1 VRALFLVN
9 ARSGRGR
16 DVAQLS
22 RMIDAAS
29 RAARWDF
36 AIEETREKDDLDRII
51 TGDSFAAADV
61 IYAVGGDGT
70 VNEVGRRLIGTNKT
84 LGILP
89 TGSGNGLARHLLLP
103 LDIERSLAAMPTGVS
118 TAIDTATVNG
128 IPFLGTFGIGFDA
141 VVADRFARAGTRGIE
156 TYIREA
162 MKAFISY
169 KPQPYEIDV
178 DGEIL
183 SETAFVVAVANSNQ
197 YGNDARIAPN
207 ASLRD
212 GLLDVCVLRN
222 ARIIDAPDIIQR
234 LFRGTLHDCSYLLNR
249 KGRRVV
255 IRRAEEESAHIDGE
269 PLSMPRELVVLIQ
282 PASLNVWVAPHAVAK
297 I

>member
-22 RMIDAAS
+22 RMIDVAS

-269 PLSMPRELVVLIQ
+269 PLSMPRELVVLIH

>member
-197 YGNDARIAPN
+197 SGNDARIAPN

-269 PLSMPRELVVLIQ
+269 PLSMPRELVVLIH

>member
-1 VRALFLVN
+1 VRALFLVI

-269 PLSMPRELVVLIQ
+269 PLSMPRELVVLIH